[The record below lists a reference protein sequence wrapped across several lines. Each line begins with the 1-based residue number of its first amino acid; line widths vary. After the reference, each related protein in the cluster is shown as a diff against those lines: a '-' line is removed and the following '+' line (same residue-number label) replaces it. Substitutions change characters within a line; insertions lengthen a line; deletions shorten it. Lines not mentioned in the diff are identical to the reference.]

1 MVQCLLQFGTDAQ
14 REEVLVD
21 LLPKLHEVAKTP
33 YGHFCVLKAIAY
45 CTGQNMMKKI
55 VAALQK
61 HFVSLSTH
69 AIGARTVESITQ
81 LYPLQM
87 IKSLKGEL
95 YGKNFVIL
103 CPELPKNL
111 HNLMEMLPNKREAI
125 LDHMRDLII
134 QKFITKTLLE
144 FTYTHHLL
152 WEYIQEITGMHSDAT
167 DGSSAVSDKDKH
179 RMEELVSQLG
189 DSAPKLLS
197 TKPGARAMSVI
208 IAHASAKD
216 RKRILKS
223 LKGHCLES
231 LLHDSAYMG
240 IIRLVDVTDDTVNI
254 QKSIF
259 DELKSTKR
267 DVQYTAT
274 GEVASDHAEPW
285 VRIAQHKN
293 AHKLLL
299 RLLVPSRRCFE
310 PDEATLFNLPA
321 LNSKKDP
328 VLKRKEHLLYI
339 KDSLV
344 QVVLRHMH
352 TLVRS
357 KYGHKV
363 VEAVVQSFWSA
374 ELCDAVARVYSG
386 LPVVTEDG
394 EEGDEM
400 EDEAGEEEDEEDEEE
415 EEGGE
420 DEAMDEDGDGE
431 EGEEEEDGN
440 EDGDDAFHN
449 DEEYQ
454 EQLEEAEADRKSSKQ
469 QSKGNKEEDNQVELL
484 AIEEDVTAHALF
496 KRLMQWEAAVERS
509 QNNAN
514 VKQAQAV
521 IASFESSTS
530 ANSKRHDQEF
540 EQLLA
545 ELDKSL
551 WEASENDCSVA
562 KAVLNYLT
570 NPETETRTGDRLL
583 LLQWLKCNRACF
595 SLLELFHVPSM
606 LVVELPKVMSL
617 LTAEEIESL
626 DENTEG
632 HSQGRKLLFALN
644 EELRSSAKPKATPA
658 KKAAAKG
665 GKKK

>member
-1 MVQCLLQFGTDAQ
+1 M
-14 REEVLVD
+14 
-21 LLPKLHEVAKTP
+21 
-33 YGHFCVLKAIAY
+33 
-45 CTGQNMMKKI
+45 
-55 VAALQK
+55 
-61 HFVSLSTH
+61 
-69 AIGARTVESITQ
+69 
-81 LYPLQM
+81 
-87 IKSLKGEL
+87 
-95 YGKNFVIL
+95 IL

-111 HNLMEMLPNKREAI
+111 RNLMEMLPNKREAI

-152 WEYIQEITGMHSDAT
+152 WEYIQEITGMHGDAAE
-167 DGSSAVSDKDKH
+167 GNSAVSDKDKH

-208 IAHASAKD
+208 IAQASAKD

-299 RLLVPSRRCFE
+299 RLLEPTRRCFE

-321 LNSKKDP
+321 LYSKKDP

-363 VEAVVQSFWSA
+363 VEAVVQAFWST
-374 ELCDAVARVYSG
+374 ELCDALARVYCG
-386 LPVVTEDG
+386 IPVVAEEDG
-394 EEGDEM
+394 EEMEGDE
-400 EDEAGEEEDEEDEEE
+400 EEAGEDEE
-415 EEGGE
+415 GE
-420 DEAMDEDGDGE
+420 YGEE
-431 EGEEEEDGN
+431 EGEEEEDDEGDEMD
-440 EDGDDAFHN
+440 EDGDREEGEEENGEGDDNEENDDDEFQN
-449 DEEYQ
+449 DEDYQ
-454 EQLEEAEADRKSSKQ
+454 EQLEEAEADRKTKQ
-469 QSKGNKEEDNQVELL
+469 QSKGSKEEVNQVDLL
-484 AIEEDVTAHALF
+484 AIEEDVTAHMLF
-496 KRLMQWEAAVERS
+496 KRLMQWEAAVERYQS
-509 QNNAN
+509 NPS
-514 VKQAQAV
+514 VKHAQTV
-521 IASFESSTS
+521 IANFESTS
-530 ANSKRHDQEF
+530 ANSKKHDQEF
-540 EQLLA
+540 EQLLQNF
-545 ELDKSL
+545 DRSL
-551 WEASENDCSVA
+551 WGAAEDECSVA
-562 KAVLNYLT
+562 RSVLSYLA
-570 NPETETRTGDRLL
+570 NPETPTRTGDRIL

-606 LVVELPKVMSL
+606 LVLELPKVMSS
-617 LTAEEIESL
+617 LTTEEIDMLSEY
-626 DENTEG
+626 TEG
-632 HSQGRKLLFALN
+632 HSQGRKLLFALH
-644 EELRSSAKPKATPA
+644 EELKNSSKPKVTPA